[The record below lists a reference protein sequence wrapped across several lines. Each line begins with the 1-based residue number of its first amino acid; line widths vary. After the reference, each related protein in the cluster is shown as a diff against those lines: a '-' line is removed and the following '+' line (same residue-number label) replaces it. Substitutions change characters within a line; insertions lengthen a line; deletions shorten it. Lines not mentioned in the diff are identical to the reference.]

1 MFEVNPS
8 MKIEVITGIKGR
20 NVVVID
26 DFYLNPDEIRE
37 RAMNLNYTGD
47 PEVAGGVPG
56 TRGVEEESEVKE
68 KLKKIYRTLC
78 ELYFPYREGINEKDF
93 NDNWDRQAFMVNS
106 INDEGLKE
114 KPLGILPH
122 QDWWENDESTFQF
135 GSVIYLNK
143 EEECAGGTNF
153 YSHFGKITIPED
165 WQPQWVIDIPP
176 EVQHIKFQ
184 HIYTRIKENNPY
196 RKEYQANMK
205 YNRMVLYE
213 ADILHG
219 QEVDLYQFSNYNRIN
234 QVLFM

>member
-8 MKIEVITGIKGR
+8 MKIGVITGIKGR
-20 NVVVID
+20 NIVIID
-26 DFYLNPDEIRE
+26 DFFKNPDEIRE

-68 KLKKIYRTLC
+68 KLKKVYWTLC
-78 ELYFPYREGINEKDF
+78 NLYFNNKEVNEKDF
-93 NDNWDRQAFMVNS
+93 NDNWDNQAFMVNS
-106 INDEGLKE
+106 INDKSLKE

-122 QDWWENDESTFQF
+122 QDWWENDKSTFQF

-143 EEECAGGTNF
+143 PEECAGGTRF

-176 EVQHIKFQ
+176 EVQHIKFK
-184 HIYTRIKENNPY
+184 HISTQKKVAPFFDGNGH
-196 RKEYQANMK
+196 K
-205 YNRMVLYE
+205 NRPPG
-213 ADILHG
+213 A
-219 QEVDLYQFSNYNRIN
+219 F
-234 QVLFM
+234 